1 MGILLHGIER
11 VLNGRTPPPAV
22 EVRHFAFTA
31 PSDLV
36 HLSAA
41 SVAPAFAQCLD
52 SDNDFAVLQKF
63 AAAFASFT
71 VYGSAFSTAN
81 ALPVTDETR
90 SLTAVLDKWCVR
102 GIPTRLDPE
111 VAACLRPLGAVDPLV
126 AMTSATKFFCFPQ
139 ACATVAHLAFLKPT
153 SSSTDE
159 FLFFESCRRKLP
171 APVFTKLY
179 PQATFHDL
187 GCELGADTARAVDF
201 AVLLNPKN
209 KWVIEIDGDQHGED
223 AQSLDDQHR
232 DDALQKAGWS
242 VFRIAAK
249 LVRKNPDAA
258 VDAWLQAISEGARK
272 WISDAGA
279 GLHWE
284 QRPND
289 FGYENIYLPCCVQRA
304 LRALIH
310 SLRYGALVPSTHW
323 KILLSGAEPEV
334 GVAALAT
341 LRKWWGLLH
350 ALGWSETPPPAILAY
365 ATNPLE
371 SRWKQIEGITLITL
385 DANSSP
391 VDAFI
396 CEFDF
401 SGSLPPGAHEHIA
414 RTTPRI
420 YVRASYRPHIN
431 RCILDT
437 SRKFFPTLDD
447 LVNRRGADAAVLHHE
462 AARRVLKLVFG
473 YSDFREGQYE
483 SISRLIS
490 GQDTISLLPTGAG
503 KSIIIHLSGMLLP
516 GMSLVIEPLISSI
529 DDQVENLRNALCD
542 ANGGLSSGQPS
553 QQKAATEYNF
563 ECGNLHVL
571 FVSPERLQIESFRNS
586 LRRLSLLAPVTLAA
600 IDEAHCV
607 SEWGHDFRPSYLH
620 LIHNL
625 RIHTAS
631 LGSPP
636 VISSL
641 TGTASY
647 SVLGDIQ
654 AELSIQDEKALVTPK
669 SFDRREIAYTIL
681 DTNGDWK
688 RELNALKRRLPGQ
701 FKCPS
706 ERFSNP
712 SAGYGGMIFCATVG
726 SEMSRSAGVFNV
738 AATLGHSNVYCG
750 KWPGDFVGNPKDWGT
765 RKRNTLISFKKNRI
779 QEVIS
784 TKALG
789 MGFDKPNVRYVIHTS
804 LPESVE
810 SFYQESGRAGRDGKS
825 GAQSYILIHKESLR
839 NQNVWV
845 KSTPS
850 EIIAALSGAS
860 GEWNTR
866 AFFLGIGFPGVEPD
880 IKALVDFYR
889 EYSGNQSPVLVPFG
903 GEDDPAEKVIF
914 RCVVLGLILDYTKD
928 YRAKAFCITFNDDAT
943 PELICDHLRRYLRR
957 CKFEDYVRAKFVRLQ
972 PSSIDE
978 TFAACARIYINY
990 VYEEVLLRRLQSL
1003 KTMSELCY
1011 EFHSDEGFRSD
1022 MLSYLQ
1028 DSRFSKKL
1036 TTWLGKSVREI
1047 GSASV
1052 LAILDECKAME
1063 DHHLL
1068 LGTTR
1073 RMLDNDP
1080 GNIAFRVVI
1089 IFAKS
1094 RLNDGHPL
1102 ESDVR
1107 QLIISTGGSMD
1118 AQNFP
1123 MELAVPLW
1131 NVVDVA
1137 SHDLAEELAS
1147 NWFSGDQGLL
1157 LARRV
1162 LQHFPESALAAGKVV
1177 DRLMSSAVTRTGQL
1191 LNKLK

>member
-1 MGILLHGIER
+1 M
-11 VLNGRTPPPAV
+11 
-22 EVRHFAFTA
+22 VRLFLTTN
-31 PSDLV
+31 
-36 HLSAA
+36 
-41 SVAPAFAQCLD
+41 AQPG
-52 SDNDFAVLQKF
+52 K
-63 AAAFASFT
+63 
-71 VYGSAFSTAN
+71 
-81 ALPVTDETR
+81 DEIR

-111 VAACLRPLGAVDPLV
+111 VATCLRPLVAVAPLV
-126 AMTSATKFFCFPQ
+126 AMSSATKFFCFPQ
-139 ACATVAHLAFLKPT
+139 ACATVDHLTLKKSA
-153 SSSTDE
+153 SSSSDE
-159 FLFFESCRRKLP
+159 LLFFETCRRTLP
-171 APVFTKLY
+171 APVFAKLY

-187 GCELGADTARAVDF
+187 GCELGGDTARAVDF
-201 AVLLNPKN
+201 AILLNPKN
-209 KWVIEIDGDQHGED
+209 KWVIEIDGDHHEEE

-232 DDALQKAGWS
+232 DEALRKAGWS
-242 VFRIAAK
+242 VFRIKAK
-249 LVRKNPDAA
+249 VVRQNPDAA
-258 VDAWLQAISEGARK
+258 LGAWLQAIGEGARK

-284 QRPND
+284 QRTND

-310 SLRYGALVPSTHW
+310 SLRCGALVPSTHW
-323 KILLSGAEPEV
+323 QILLSGAEPEV
-334 GVAALAT
+334 GIAALAT
-341 LRKWWGLLH
+341 LRKWWGHLH
-350 ALGWSETPPPAILAY
+350 ALGWTESPPPDILVY
-365 ATNPLE
+365 PTNPLE
-371 SRWKQIEGITLITL
+371 SRWKQIEGVALITL
-385 DANSSP
+385 DANLSP
-391 VDAFI
+391 VDAFT

-401 SGSLPPGAHEHIA
+401 SGSLPPGAHENYA
-414 RTTPRI
+414 STTPRI

-431 RCILDT
+431 RCILET

-447 LVNRRGADAAVLHHE
+447 LVKRRGADAAVLHHE
-462 AARRVLKLVFG
+462 AARKVLKLVFG
-473 YSDFREGQYE
+473 YADFREGQYE
-483 SISRLIS
+483 SISRLIT
-490 GQDTISLLPTGAG
+490 GQDTISLLPTGGG
-503 KSIIIHLSGMLLP
+503 KSIIIHLSGILLP
-516 GMSLVIEPLISSI
+516 GMSLVIEPLVSLI
-529 DDQVENLRNALCD
+529 DDQVENLRNTLCD
-542 ANGGLSSGQPS
+542 ANGGISSAQPTE
-553 QQKAATEYNF
+553 QKTATEYNL

-571 FVSPERLQIESFRNS
+571 FVSPERLQIESFRNA

-625 RIHTAS
+625 RIHAAS

-669 SFDRREIAYTIL
+669 SFDRKEIAYTVL

-688 RELNALKRRLPGQ
+688 RELDALKRRLPGQ
-701 FKCPS
+701 FKCPP

-712 SAGYGGMIFCATVG
+712 SAGYGGIIFCATVG
-726 SEMSRSAGVFNV
+726 SEKSQSGGVFNV
-738 AATLGHSNVYCG
+738 AAALGHSNVYCG
-750 KWPGDFVGNPKDWGT
+750 QWPGLFAGNAKDWGS

-839 NQNVWV
+839 NQSVWV
-845 KSTPS
+845 KRTPF
-850 EIIAALSGAS
+850 EIIAALSAAF
-860 GEWNTR
+860 GEWNSR
-866 AFFLGIGFPGVEPD
+866 AYFLGMGFPGVEQD

-889 EYSGNQSPVLVPFG
+889 EYSGNHSPVLVPFG

-914 RCVVLGLILDYTKD
+914 RCVVLGLIQDYTKD
-928 YRAKAFCITFNDDAT
+928 YKAKAFCITFNDDAT
-943 PELICDHLRRYLRR
+943 PDFICDHLRRYLRR
-957 CKFEDYVRAKFVRLQ
+957 CKFEDYVQAKFVHLH
-972 PSSIDE
+972 PSSIDD

-990 VYEEVLLRRLQSL
+990 VYEEVLSRRLQSL

-1011 EFHSDEGFRSD
+1011 GFRSDGDFRSD

-1028 DSRFSKKL
+1028 DSRFSEKL
-1036 TTWLGKSVREI
+1036 RAWLGKSVREI
-1047 GSASV
+1047 GYASV
-1052 LAILDECKAME
+1052 LAILDECKVME

-1089 IFAKS
+1089 IFAKA
-1094 RLNDGHPL
+1094 RLDDGHPL

-1107 QLIISTGGSMD
+1107 QLIISTGGSVD

-1131 NVVDVA
+1131 NAVDIA
-1137 SHDLAEELAS
+1137 SHDLAEDLSS

-1162 LQHFPESALAAGKVV
+1162 LQHFPDSALAAGKVV
-1177 DRLMSSAVTRTGQL
+1177 DRLMSSAVIRTGQL
-1191 LNKLK
+1191 LNQLK